1 MVALL
6 FERIALRNGKYGIPT
21 SNKNHTIIS
30 APEQK
35 KVNEVNNLSVN
46 SKHFSAEKKVFIVY
60 TCSKSI
66 DGNESSAGSSMSLR
80 SVIMARVRCK

>member
-1 MVALL
+1 MAALL

-35 KVNEVNNLSVN
+35 KVNEVNNLSVK
-46 SKHFSAEKKVFIVY
+46 SKHFSAEKKVLLFTLAPKASTEMKVVQDQA
-60 TCSKSI
+60 CRS
-66 DGNESSAGSSMSLR
+66 EASLWPE
-80 SVIMARVRCK
+80 